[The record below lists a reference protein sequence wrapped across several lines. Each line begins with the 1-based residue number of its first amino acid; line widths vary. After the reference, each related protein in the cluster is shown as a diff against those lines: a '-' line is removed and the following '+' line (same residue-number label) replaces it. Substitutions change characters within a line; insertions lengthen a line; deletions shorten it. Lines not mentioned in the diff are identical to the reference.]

1 MLRGINVSGH
11 KRILMKDLKLLFE
24 NLGFQQVT
32 TYIQSGNVIFSYP
45 KELTELSIE
54 QQIASAIIEKYG
66 FHVPVIIRSVD
77 DLRKVTESNPYI
89 TQNSIDLE
97 RLYVTFLSDA
107 PTKASVDKIVATV
120 FLPEKFQIIGRE
132 VYLYC
137 PLGYGES
144 KLSNTFFEKKLKVQ
158 ATTRNWNTVN
168 KLLELSGTI

>member
-11 KRILMKDLKLLFE
+11 KRILMTDLKLLFE
-24 NLGFQQVT
+24 NLGFEQVT
-32 TYIQSGNVIFSYP
+32 TYIQSGNVIFSSS
-45 KELTELSIE
+45 KELTELQFE
-54 QQIASAIIEKYG
+54 QLITSAIAEKYG

-77 DLRKVTESNPYI
+77 DLRKVAKSNPHI

-97 RLYVTFLSDA
+97 RLYVTFLSEI
-107 PTKASVDKIVATV
+107 PSKASADKIVATD